1 MERANDEI
9 FIYVN
14 SLHITLYKN
23 RTRLYTSVF
32 FLLLKTVLKRISTA
46 FHTENKNNKIVMK
59 IIWKGHCKGYRRI
72 RLFAS
77 IYIKTYQD
85 EDGKTWNSA
94 SSGKRTKVG
103 RMTRYSETPQHK
115 WRFRINMTLRNKF
128 LHFEFSYKTGKYSQ
142 TKSLIW
148 NALRCR

>member
-59 IIWKGHCKGYRRI
+59 NIWKGHCKGYRRI

-77 IYIKTYQD
+77 IYIKTYQHV
-85 EDGKTWNSA
+85 DGKTWNSA

-103 RMTRYSETPQHK
+103 RMTRCSETPQHK
-115 WRFRINMTLRNKF
+115 WRFRINMTLGNRF
-128 LHFEFSYKTGKYSQ
+128 LHFDFSYKTGKYSQ
-142 TKSLIW
+142 TKSLI
-148 NALRCR
+148 

>member
-1 MERANDEI
+1 MQRANDEI

-59 IIWKGHCKGYRRI
+59 II
-72 RLFAS
+72 
-77 IYIKTYQD
+77 
-85 EDGKTWNSA
+85 
-94 SSGKRTKVG
+94 
-103 RMTRYSETPQHK
+103 
-115 WRFRINMTLRNKF
+115 
-128 LHFEFSYKTGKYSQ
+128 
-142 TKSLIW
+142 
-148 NALRCR
+148 